1 MDTSDLTS
9 RGYGAVLWE
18 PDQQTVHDA
27 RITRFMRWLAVHIPG
42 PIPGRGHD
50 FGGYADLWQ
59 WSVTEP
65 GSFWAAVWDYFEVLG
80 HRDPGPVLTGEVMPD
95 VQWFTGTTLNY
106 ARNALRTAWTDP
118 DRTAIIFDSE
128 RTRAGRLTYA
138 QLAQQVARVARGL
151 RALGVRRGD
160 RVAALLPNVPEA
172 VIGLL
177 ATASIGA
184 IWSSCS
190 PDFGA
195 RSVIDRFAQIE
206 PTVLIAGD
214 GYWYGGK
221 EFSRAQM
228 VDDVVAAL
236 PGLSAVVLVDLIEAA
251 GGFPDRF
258 IRWDNLGAEAESEQG
273 QREPEFEEVP
283 FEHPLWVVYSS
294 GTTGLPK
301 PIMHGHG
308 GIVLEHL
315 KALAF
320 HQDLRPGD
328 VFTWYT
334 TTGWMM
340 WNYLAGGLLAGL
352 TIVLYDGSATY
363 PDTGRLWR
371 LAAEHGV
378 TYLGV
383 GAPYLVACMKAGLR
397 PGDEAD
403 LSALRAIGSTGS
415 PLPPEAFGWV
425 YDRVSK
431 DLLLGS
437 FSGGTDLCTGFV
449 GPCPLLPV
457 RAGIISGRCLGAEV
471 EAYDDDGQPVIGQVG
486 ELVITQPMPSMPVGF
501 WNDPGGARYRESYF
515 DVYPGI
521 WRHGDWIELLPDGG
535 CVIYGRSDATLNRG
549 GVRMGTSEFYRVV
562 EGFGE
567 VGDSLVVDTG
577 RLGAEGRLILY
588 VVPAA
593 GCELDDD
600 LAARLRAALR
610 SQLSPRH
617 VPDEIHQV
625 PGIPRTLSGKKLEV
639 PVRKILLGT
648 EPERAADPNALANP
662 EVLAYFGGFR
672 GVAPPGQHSVT
683 HPHPRQLLSET
694 TSSQWGDGVV
704 AGPCPSGGSG
714 GSSPRAMPLRE
725 GLGGSASGPCP
736 SGGVRGGLGGSSPRA
751 STAQNHKGVDSGRD
765 AGQRR
770 SRDQGSPAGQGGRGL
785 GGQPRA
791 GPRHAGR
798 RRRRPVLPARL
809 LPPGGHRGPALAL
822 AAGGGGAGPR
832 PDRPAPAA
840 GPGADPGP
848 GAGTRASGPG
858 HPGQP
863 GGGHRHRRHAVPGR
877 LGHDPAEPPPGRDL
891 AARAPAVAGAP
902 GRDRRAA

>member
-27 RITRFMRWLAVHIPG
+27 RITRFMRWLAG
-42 PIPGRGHD
+42 QGHD
-50 FGGYADLWQ
+50 FTSYEELRR

-80 HRDPGPVLTGEVMPD
+80 HRGPGPVLTGAVMPD
-95 VQWFTGTTLNY
+95 VGWFTGSTLNY

-118 DRTAIIFDSE
+118 DRTAIIFSSE
-128 RTRAGRLTYA
+128 RTRAGSLSYA
-138 QLAQQVARVARGL
+138 QLAHQVARVARGL

-177 ATASIGA
+177 AAASIGA
-184 IWSSCS
+184 VWSSCS

-206 PTVLIAGD
+206 PAVLITGD

-228 VDDVVAAL
+228 VEDVVAAL
-236 PGLSAVVLVDLIEAA
+236 PGLSAVVLVDLIGQADT
-251 GGFPDRF
+251 FPDRF
-258 IRWDNLGAEAESEQG
+258 VRWENLGDGE
-273 QREPEFEEVP
+273 REPEFEEVP

-340 WNYLAGGLLAGL
+340 WNYLAGGLLAGA
-352 TIVLYDGSATY
+352 TIVAYDGSATH
-363 PDTGRLWR
+363 PDLGRLWR
-371 LAAEHGV
+371 LAADHRV
-378 TYLGV
+378 SYLGV
-383 GAPYLVACMKAGLR
+383 GAPYLVACMKDGLR
-397 PGDEAD
+397 PGADYD
-403 LSALRAIGSTGS
+403 LSALRAVGSTGS
-415 PLPPEAFGWV
+415 PLPPEAFEWAYRHV
-425 YDRVSK
+425 RS

-437 FSGGTDLCTGFV
+437 YSGGTDLCTGVV

-457 RAGIISGRCLGAEV
+457 RAGVISGRCLGASV
-471 EAYDDDGQPVIGQVG
+471 EAYDDDGKPVTGQVG
-486 ELVITQPMPSMPVGF
+486 ELVITAPMPSMPVGF
-501 WNDPGGARYRESYF
+501 WNDPDGSRYRDSYF
-515 DVYPGI
+515 ATYPGV
-521 WRHGDWIELLPDGG
+521 WRHGDWVEMLPDGG
-535 CVIYGRSDATLNRG
+535 CIIYGRSDATLNRG

-562 EGFGE
+562 EGFDE
-567 VGDSLVVDTG
+567 VADSLVVDTG

-593 GCELDDD
+593 GCRLDDE
-600 LAARLRAALR
+600 LRGRLRAALR
-610 SQLSPRH
+610 AQLSPRH
-617 VPDEIHQV
+617 VPDEIREV

-648 EPERAADPNALANP
+648 APERAADPNALADP
-662 EVLAYFGGFR
+662 QVLEYF
-672 GVAPPGQHSVT
+672 
-683 HPHPRQLLSET
+683 
-694 TSSQWGDGVV
+694 
-704 AGPCPSGGSG
+704 
-714 GSSPRAMPLRE
+714 
-725 GLGGSASGPCP
+725 
-736 SGGVRGGLGGSSPRA
+736 
-751 STAQNHKGVDSGRD
+751 
-765 AGQRR
+765 
-770 SRDQGSPAGQGGRGL
+770 
-785 GGQPRA
+785 
-791 GPRHAGR
+791 
-798 RRRRPVLPARL
+798 RP
-809 LPPGGHRGPALAL
+809 
-822 AAGGGGAGPR
+822 
-832 PDRPAPAA
+832 
-840 GPGADPGP
+840 
-848 GAGTRASGPG
+848 
-858 HPGQP
+858 
-863 GGGHRHRRHAVPGR
+863 
-877 LGHDPAEPPPGRDL
+877 
-891 AARAPAVAGAP
+891 
-902 GRDRRAA
+902 